1 MFFLSNKNQKI
12 YCTKKIKISIWL
24 RHKLLHAPTKRLGE
38 TSEDESDPPEPAV
51 RREDQRDLRNGQA
64 RAQGRG
70 RGKGRGRGR
79 KGAKTKEVED
89 LPKDD
94 DDDDT
99 PVEDLPEPSVDTS
112 KADTGSPNLG
122 PKRKRRAKKADPGT
136 ESKSAPKAKAKT
148 RAKAKAQPKV
158 KAQAKAKAQAK
169 GKAAPK
175 AKGKRRQRQRIPGLG
190 CQIQGPVKHS
200 LPVRQRGHAS
210 QGFQKPQK
218 VPRESLRISRFNQFH
233 LTNVLHTKRFFDCM
247 VYHFLS

>member
-175 AKGKRRQRQRIPGLG
+175 AKGKTTAKAKDSRAGMSDTG
-190 CQIQGPVKHS
+190 
-200 LPVRQRGHAS
+200 AS
-210 QGFQKPQK
+210 ETQP
-218 VPRESLRISRFNQFH
+218 PSE
-233 LTNVLHTKRFFDCM
+233 TKRTRKPRVSKATKSSKRKLEDFQVQPIPLDERPA
-247 VYHFLS
+247 YKAFL